1 MSRPQFDPSAYAA
14 QLEDK
19 KSRLAG
25 LLAPFAAPA
34 PEVFESPRE
43 HYRLRAEFRLW
54 RETGNEKRHYAMFE
68 QGDKHTPILIENFPI
83 ASRRINELM
92 PRPEGGLGRPGAGLQ
107 AVPGGV
113 SHHPGRRRADHP
125 CYHRPIDD
133 AWRQAAESSRR
144 NWA

>member
-34 PEVFESPRE
+34 PEIFESPRE

-68 QGDKHTPILIENFPI
+68 QGDKHTPILIEDFPI
-83 ASRRINELM
+83 AIRRINEGMFDPQMVEDFIGPLDFD
-92 PRPEGGLGRPGAGLQ
+92 EHLL
-107 AVPGGV
+107 
-113 SHHPGRRRADHP
+113 
-125 CYHRPIDD
+125 DD
-133 AWRQAAESSRR
+133 SFYSQEAC
-144 NWA
+144 

>member
-92 PRPEGGLGRPGAGLQ
+92 PRLKAAWADPALGF

-113 SHHPGRRRADHP
+113 SPPWPATR
-125 CYHRPIDD
+125 
-133 AWRQAAESSRR
+133 
-144 NWA
+144 